1 MIILNIPTTAMNI
14 DSENSWVLE
23 TVTNILIEVLGS
35 IAEEERLKIR
45 RRQTEGIQY
54 PKSRKKPPK
63 FYGSEELDMLLEAM
77 DKYPPESKYKL
88 FVYIMIT
95 TGLRKGE
102 ILGLEW
108 KNIDLDNGELSIVQ
122 SAKYSRKRGMYLGV
136 PKTDTSVRKVRVPKE
151 VVEML
156 RQYKAEQDEYI
167 LNMGSA
173 WEYNDLLFTQYD
185 GKLMSIQTPYEWLK
199 GFYEKHSLP
208 FKGIHASRHSFASE
222 MIANKMDIIKVSRT
236 LGHSMPSTTV
246 NTPKGH
252 TPPPAAIFDNTQR
265 FSDNQSRWTFFFSP
279 ISARL

>member
-1 MIILNIPTTAMNI
+1 
-14 DSENSWVLE
+14 
-23 TVTNILIEVLGS
+23 
-35 IAEEERLKIR
+35 
-45 RRQTEGIQY
+45 
-54 PKSRKKPPK
+54 
-63 FYGSEELDMLLEAM
+63 
-77 DKYPPESKYKL
+77 
-88 FVYIMIT
+88 MIT

-199 GFYEKHSLP
+199 GFCEKHNLP

-222 MIANKMDIIKVSRT
+222 MIADKMDIVKVSRT

-246 NTPKGH
+246 NAPYGH
-252 TPPPAAIFDNTQR
+252 TPKPAAISDIKQQR
-265 FSDNQSRWTFFFSP
+265 FSLPLSLCSFFAYLFIVSAYSP
-279 ISARL
+279 KRCNSQTQLRQYAANRLLSPL